1 MRWTKRLEPNRA
13 NLVGLRDEHDARPT
27 VQARIELV
35 SETLNVV
42 ACDFRTAVGA
52 EPQTVLTRV
61 GCMRLANGESQVLDA
76 QWFSYL
82 SGNRIAVPKCQIT
95 R

>member
-1 MRWTKRLEPNRA
+1 MRWTRRLEPNEPISWDFGM
-13 NLVGLRDEHDARPT
+13 NTTHDPQCRR
-27 VQARIELV
+27 VSKLV

-61 GCMRLANGESQVLDA
+61 GWMRLANGESQVLDA